1 MCNHFFSIFATEQ
14 LMKKV
19 ILTLVSCLMA
29 WSLWAQ
35 TIDKDSARMV
45 LLTAPG
51 ETPFRTEHEVQ
62 IGVGDILLLN
72 TLYRNNGAFATPHT
86 PHTDLFTQDV
96 YHGTEMASGA
106 ITFNYT
112 CRTKK
117 WLWFGATLTYTGF
130 YTPAFDRITD
140 RLAYKTREHFVAI
153 MPTIRVSYIN
163 RKYITLYSAAAIGG
177 AVAVYERK
185 PYDDGLAERHT
196 DGKFVFQVTA
206 LGFAVG
212 YKVYAFAELG
222 AGIRGYFYG
231 GIGYRF

>member
-1 MCNHFFSIFATEQ
+1 
-14 LMKKV
+14 MKKV
-19 ILTLVSCLMA
+19 ILILVSCLMA
-29 WSLWAQ
+29 WPLWAQ

-51 ETPFRTEHEVQ
+51 EKPFRVEHELQ
-62 IGVGDILLLN
+62 IGVGDILLMN
-72 TLYRNNGAFATPHT
+72 DLYRNNGAFATPHT
-86 PHTDLFTQDV
+86 PHTDLFAQDV
-96 YHGTEMASGA
+96 YRGAEMASGTIA
-106 ITFNYT
+106 FNYT

-117 WLWFGATLTYTGF
+117 WLWFGATIAYAGF

-177 AVAVYERK
+177 AVAVYEQK
-185 PYDDGLAERHT
+185 SYDAGSAVRT
-196 DGKFVFQVTA
+196 ADGKFVFQITA
-206 LGFAVG
+206 LGFSVG

-222 AGIRGYFYG
+222 AGMRGYFYG